1 MTRVVITGGPGAGK
15 TALIEL
21 LRKSV
26 RADVAF
32 VPEAA
37 TIVFGGGFPRTAVP
51 RVARGGQ
58 RAIYYVQR
66 ELEAIVD
73 PAAAFVICDR
83 GTLDGLAYW
92 TGDEIDYY
100 QELAI
105 DRSTELGRY
114 GAVIHLRTPSD
125 GHGYDHRNPVR
136 TETAAEAFAIDQ
148 RIERAWRDHPRRWFV
163 EATNDFLAKA
173 TTAIALI
180 EPLLTARCDS

>member
-1 MTRVVITGGPGAGK
+1 MTRIVITGGPGAGK

-21 LRKSV
+21 LRKSLP
-26 RADVAF
+26 ANVAF

-37 TIVFGGGFPRTAVP
+37 TIVFGGGFPRAAEP
-51 RVARGGQ
+51 RVARGAQ
-58 RAIYYVQR
+58 RAIFHVQR

-73 PAAAFVICDR
+73 PEADFVICDR
-83 GTLDGLAYW
+83 GTIDGLAYW
-92 TGDEIDYY
+92 MGDELQYC
-100 QELAI
+100 
-105 DRSTELGRY
+105 RELGVDRFAELRRY
-114 GAVIHLRTPSD
+114 GAVIHLRTPTD
-125 GHGYDHRNPVR
+125 DHGYNHFNPIR

-180 EPLLTARCDS
+180 EPLITARA